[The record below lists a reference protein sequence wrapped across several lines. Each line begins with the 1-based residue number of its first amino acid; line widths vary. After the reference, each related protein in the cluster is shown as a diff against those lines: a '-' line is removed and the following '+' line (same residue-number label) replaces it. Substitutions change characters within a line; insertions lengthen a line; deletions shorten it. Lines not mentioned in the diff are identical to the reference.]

1 MRTRCLEENF
11 LCSSKF
17 RFILLK
23 QYAWLSF
30 STQREYLEAN
40 FYSLKTIVMQSSILI
55 DMICVLQLKSGCP
68 CIGVTTND
76 SHLFKSNYWLVI
88 YDDKRNRICKI
99 SLLWCCLGSEPS
111 TWKYLNYQSS
121 CHSVETGKRMKR
133 AQFLTEAEQITDKIS
148 RECFT

>member
-11 LCSSKF
+11 LFSSKF

-30 STQREYLEAN
+30 STQREYLESN
-40 FYSLKTIVMQSSILI
+40 FYSPKTIVMQSSILI

-99 SLLWCCLGSEPS
+99 SLLWCCLGSEQVCYPTES
-111 TWKYLNYQSS
+111 MSQFKYKSRVQS
-121 CHSVETGKRMKR
+121 
-133 AQFLTEAEQITDKIS
+133 
-148 RECFT
+148 